1 MSTSMLLAGPRHE
14 LHPGDDLYPE
24 LLLEVPDRPETLYVV
39 GDPEALGRES
49 VSIIGARKATSYGVA
64 CAQLAAD
71 AAGEMG
77 LQVVSGAA
85 IGCDQAAQRRAIQR
99 QAPTLAVLGSGAD
112 VVYPSGARDM
122 LDTIVACRG
131 AVVSIHPWGTP
142 PARWTFPKRNAVI
155 AALSRC
161 LVICEAGMPSG
172 TFSTARY
179 AEDYGRELLVFPGS
193 VFSPNSVGSNYII
206 ASQPGA
212 LPVWDRECLEIA
224 YSRIYGVLRHEGPAA
239 PLRPKGLGVL
249 EERILGSL
257 QASPCPA
264 GELAATFG
272 APVAAVTRTLSM
284 LELDG
289 RVVRLRD
296 GRYSLSER
304 EFLSH
309 NSYRT

>member
-1 MSTSMLLAGPRHE
+1 
-14 LHPGDDLYPE
+14 
-24 LLLEVPDRPETLYVV
+24 
-39 GDPEALGRES
+39 
-49 VSIIGARKATSYGVA
+49 
-64 CAQLAAD
+64 
-71 AAGEMG
+71 
-77 LQVVSGAA
+77 
-85 IGCDQAAQRRAIQR
+85 
-99 QAPTLAVLGSGAD
+99 
-112 VVYPSGARDM
+112 
-122 LDTIVACRG
+122 
-131 AVVSIHPWGTP
+131 
-142 PARWTFPKRNAVI
+142 
-155 AALSRC
+155 
-161 LVICEAGMPSG
+161 MPSG

-224 YSRIYGVLRHEGPAA
+224 YSRIYGVLRHEGPVA